1 MRPAT
6 LTVALGAALVLAAA
20 TFDAEPL
27 YVPGLAF
34 AALGLFALAWVG
46 LGAFGVRV
54 ERELGAR
61 TVVEEQPVD
70 VRLRVRSGLLP
81 LLTGV
86 VDDPLLDVAVPLRLG
101 QRQMTLTI
109 HARFARRGRRV
120 LAPVRVVVRDPLG
133 LATRT
138 RCDGGETEVL
148 VLPRVH
154 PVTSPAGIGE
164 DGVLTT
170 QAGRPRMAAEVELD
184 GVRPYRPGAA
194 ASRIHWSAFARTGEL
209 WERRL
214 VADADARPLLVLD
227 ARTAGAADPEAALD
241 AAVRALASLA
251 VALARQGG
259 CSVMLPGDRRP
270 VLVEPGMSAW
280 PRVHV
285 RLALV
290 TDDGSAPTLTG
301 VAGRAGPVFYVAAR
315 PLSVAPRVLQG
326 AGGAT
331 RILVVPGVGGSA
343 GEAAR
348 GARRPLFA
356 VAGCTGVAITAGR
369 AAAA

>member
-1 MRPAT
+1 MRPAA
-6 LTVALGAALVLAAA
+6 LTVALGTVLVLAAA

-34 AALGLFALAWVG
+34 ATLGLSALAWVG
-46 LGAFGVRV
+46 LGGFGVRV

-61 TVVEEQPVD
+61 TVVEEQPVE
-70 VRLRVRSGLLP
+70 VRLRVRSGLVP

-86 VDDPLLDVAVPLRLG
+86 VDDPLLDAAVPLRLG

-109 HARFARRGRRV
+109 HTRFARRGRRV

-133 LATRT
+133 LATRM
-138 RCDGGETEVL
+138 RCDDRETEVL

-154 PVTSPAGIGE
+154 RVTSPAGIGE
-164 DGVLTT
+164 DGVLTP
-170 QAGRPRMAAEVELD
+170 QAGRPRVAAEVELD

-194 ASRIHWSAFARTGEL
+194 ASRIHWSVFARTGEL
-209 WERRL
+209 WERKL

-227 ARTAGAADPEAALD
+227 ARTAGTVDPEAALD
-241 AAVRALASLA
+241 AAVRALASLT
-251 VALARQGG
+251 VALADQGG

-270 VLVEPGMSAW
+270 TLIEPGMSAW

-290 TDDGSAPTLTG
+290 IDDGSAPTLAG
-301 VAGRAGPVFYVAAR
+301 VAGRSGPVLYVAAR
-315 PLSVAPRVLQG
+315 PLSVTPRVLQA

-331 RILVVPGVGGSA
+331 RILVVPGTGG
-343 GEAAR
+343 GAAEGGR
-348 GARRPLFA
+348 AARRPLFV
-356 VAGCTGVAITAGR
+356 VAGCTGYAIAASR